1 MSQKMVR
8 GRSVVT
14 RSILVQ
20 LTSKLRGFKAR
31 DVHYKK
37 LVGGEVQQSLA
48 KKLEALATEGSKSGL
63 ETCNGSISIKNR
75 PKEVNQKCFS
85 TN

>member
-20 LTSKLRGFKAR
+20 STSKLRGFKAR
-31 DVHYKK
+31 DVRYKK
-37 LVGGEVQQSLA
+37 LAGGEVPKSLA

-63 ETCNGSISIKNR
+63 ETCNGCISIKTGPN
-75 PKEVNQKCFS
+75 EVNQKCFS